1 MWQATFELP
10 DLKRDRLIALIS
22 TIETGLVG
30 ADAGMKS
37 AFAELVSILSVGE
50 VTMSHACPSCKRLSR
65 TGASRC
71 SYCWKALVSE

>member
-10 DLKRDRLIALIS
+10 DIKRDRLIALIS
-22 TIETGLVG
+22 TLEAGLVS
-30 ADAGMKS
+30 ADAGMKA
-37 AFAELVSILSVGE
+37 AFNELVAILAVGE

-71 SYCWKALVSE
+71 SYCWKALAAE